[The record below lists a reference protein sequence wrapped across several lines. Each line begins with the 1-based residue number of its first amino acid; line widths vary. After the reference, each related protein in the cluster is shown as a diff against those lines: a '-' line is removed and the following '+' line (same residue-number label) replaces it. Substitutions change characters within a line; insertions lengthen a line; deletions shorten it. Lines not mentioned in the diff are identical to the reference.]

1 MQNIEQRIRN
11 AEGKPYELGERLL
24 EFTIR
29 IIKLVEQIPNT
40 RTGNH
45 IAGQLLRC
53 GTSSGPNYS
62 EAKSAESRNDFI
74 HKMRIALKELRETL
88 FWLTVLHRIMAQKLG
103 SELLWLINETDEL
116 ISIFVSSINTADKNN
131 RMRRKQKQTVSSAI

>member
-1 MQNIEQRIRN
+1 MQSAEQRMQNTE
-11 AEGKPYELGERLL
+11 EKPYELSERLV

-29 IIKLVEQIPNT
+29 LIKLVERIPNT
-40 RTGNH
+40 RTDNH

-53 GTSSGPNYS
+53 GTSPGPNYS

-88 FWLTVLHRIMAQKLG
+88 FWLTVLHRIMSQKLG
-103 SELLWLINETDEL
+103 PELLWLINETDEL

-131 RMRRKQKQTVSSAI
+131 RMYHKQKRTAGSAI